1 MPSKRRLAE
10 RHGVESG
17 VKIIPILTVTLLA
30 SRSAFAATA
39 SGSAALALAALVG
52 ANSPLLSA
60 YDKTALAGLLDGN
73 LKAAGKNLAIE
84 AQSVVCRASNVD
96 LTSRSCDLTFGSKTI
111 NLKGRKAHELF
122 ATLNESGVPSEGAAG
137 SIFESL
143 FHLVCKIDPKQLRAG
158 GGADCKFDTG
168 AS

>member
-1 MPSKRRLAE
+1 M
-10 RHGVESG
+10 
-17 VKIIPILTVTLLA
+17 KIIPFLAAALLT
-30 SRSAFAATA
+30 SQSAIAATT

-52 ANSPLLSA
+52 TNSPLLSA
-60 YDKTALAGLLDGN
+60 YDKTALAGILDGN
-73 LKAAGKNLAIE
+73 PKAAAKNISVE

-96 LTSRSCDLTFGSKTI
+96 LTSHSCDLTFGQKTVT
-111 NLKGRKAHELF
+111 LKGRKAHELF
-122 ATLNESGVPSEGAAG
+122 ATLIEAAVPSEGAAG

-143 FHLVCKIDPKQLRAG
+143 SHLICTIDPNQLQAG